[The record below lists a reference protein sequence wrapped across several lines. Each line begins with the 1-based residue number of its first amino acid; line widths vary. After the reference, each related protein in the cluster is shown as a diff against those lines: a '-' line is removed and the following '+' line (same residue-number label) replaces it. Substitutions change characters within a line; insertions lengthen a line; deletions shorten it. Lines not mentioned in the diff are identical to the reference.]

1 MTTINYML
9 TYLFF
14 VSLPALAFALLDH
27 IVFGMIS
34 AISNIDNPFV
44 PKARNKD
51 VADYD
56 FNNINSIRKY
66 LRAVHDDKW
75 E

>member
-34 AISNIDNPFV
+34 AISNIDNPFI
-44 PKARNKD
+44 PKARSKD
-51 VADYD
+51 IADFD
-56 FNNINSIRKY
+56 FSNVNAIRRY
-66 LRAVHDDKW
+66 LRARYDDYW